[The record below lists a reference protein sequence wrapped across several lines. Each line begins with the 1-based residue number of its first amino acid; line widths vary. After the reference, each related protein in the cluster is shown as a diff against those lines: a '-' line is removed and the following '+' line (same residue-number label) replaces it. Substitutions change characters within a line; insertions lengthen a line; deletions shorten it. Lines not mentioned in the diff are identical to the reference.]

1 MPEPQHAGDYNIVS
15 FLVHSH
21 IEDEPINIAAHI
33 SEIEI
38 YENIELPY
46 LTGTFNMKDDLS
58 MYDSLISW
66 NGTEMV
72 DITFESPENIG
83 NFITKRFTVVE
94 IIDTAKATENIEGLE
109 IKIIETNCFNNNM
122 MQINSTY
129 TGTPEQ
135 IIKKILK
142 DNLDMEMETDD
153 MPGIKPYQE
162 PMKFVVPFITPFEA
176 CEIIRSRM
184 STDLGLPYFLYSTLN
199 TRNLQLKSLEEM
211 LRTPSI
217 NKTAPYRFSQ
227 SFNQS
232 TASAAAEENLINVSA
247 YSSAHKQNSLLL
259 MAAGATAGQHSI
271 TNITTGQTTKYTFDV
286 DDLFRSM
293 TDVDLIKKGTI
304 PVHHSQYKFNNKMMN
319 KYNTK
324 NVHRAVMNDTYTGI
338 NNIHQDNGA
347 DGFRLAACNNALRNM
362 LFKTSMN
369 IRVPGRLYL
378 IGSNASLGRQIDFI
392 YPSNNTLI
400 EGSSN
405 VTASEVEDK
414 KRSGVFI
421 IYTARHHFNDQQH
434 NVDMSCVKLGNRK

>member
-1 MPEPQHAGDYNIVS
+1 MAESNHAGDYNIISVM
-15 FLVHSH
+15 VHSH
-21 IEDEPINIAAHI
+21 MHEKPINIAAHV

-58 MYDSLISW
+58 MYDTLISW
-66 NGTEMV
+66 NGTEMI
-72 DITFESPENIG
+72 DIAFESPENIG
-83 NFITKRFTVVE
+83 NFISKRFTVAE
-94 IIDTAKATENIEGLE
+94 IVDTAKATENIEGLE
-109 IKIIETNCFNNNM
+109 IKILETNCFNNNM
-122 MQINSTY
+122 MQINNTY

-142 DNLDMEMETDD
+142 DNLDMEMEEDD
-153 MPGIKPYQE
+153 MPGIKSYQE
-162 PMKFVVPFITPFEA
+162 PMKFVVPFINPFEA
-176 CEIIRSRM
+176 CEVIRSRM

-199 TRNLQLKSLEEM
+199 TRNVQLKSLEEM

-217 NKTAPYRFSQ
+217 NKVAPYRFSQ

-232 TASAAAEENLINVSA
+232 TVSVASEENLINVSA
-247 YSSAHKQNSLLL
+247 YSSGHKQNSLSL
-259 MAAGATAGQHSI
+259 MASGSTAGQHSI

-286 DDLFRSM
+286 DELFRSM
-293 TDVDLIKKGTI
+293 MDADLIKKGTI
-304 PVHHSQYKFNNKMMN
+304 PVHHSKYEFNNKMMN

-338 NNIHQDNGA
+338 NNIHQAKGA